1 MNHSDLK
8 NTVLLD
14 GKAVAAHRRQALA
27 SEVADFRN
35 KVGRSPG
42 LAVVL
47 VGDNPA
53 SQIYVRNKIKACDEA
68 GIKSFHI
75 LLPATITQSELQ
87 NEIEKLNL
95 REEVDGILVQLPLPK
110 GLNETAALE
119 TIAPHKDPD
128 GLTSGNLGLLLA
140 GRKRVAPCTPFGVM
154 KILEHYQIPLEGR
167 KAVVIGRSNIVG
179 KPMAL
184 LLMEANA
191 TVTMAHSKTKGLSEL
206 CRTADLVVV
215 AAGRPRFLGREA
227 FAPGSVVVDVGI
239 HRVTDSENLVIDG
252 KKTSICGDV
261 RYEELKG
268 HVSAVTPVPGGVGPM
283 TIQMLLENT
292 LTLSRLRMV

>member
-1 MNHSDLK
+1 MNHSNQK

-27 SEVADFRN
+27 SEVADFR
-35 KVGRSPG
+35 KHVGRSPG

-75 LLPATITQSELQ
+75 LLPATITQAELQ
-87 NEIEKLNL
+87 NEVEKLNQ

-110 GLNETAALE
+110 GLSETAALE

-140 GRKRVAPCTPFGVM
+140 GRKRVAPCTPLGVM
-154 KILEHYQIPLEGR
+154 KILEHYQIPLEGK
-167 KAVVIGRSNIVG
+167 KAVVVGRSNIVG

-191 TVTMAHSKTKGLSEL
+191 TVTLAHSKTKGLGEL
-206 CRTADLVVV
+206 CRTADVVVV
-215 AAGRPRFLGREA
+215 AAGRPRFMGREA
-227 FAPGSVVVDVGI
+227 FGPGSVVVDVGI
-239 HRVTDSENLVIDG
+239 HRVADSENLVIEG

-268 HVSAVTPVPGGVGPM
+268 YVSAVTPVPGGVGPM

-292 LTLSRLRMV
+292 LTLSRLRTV